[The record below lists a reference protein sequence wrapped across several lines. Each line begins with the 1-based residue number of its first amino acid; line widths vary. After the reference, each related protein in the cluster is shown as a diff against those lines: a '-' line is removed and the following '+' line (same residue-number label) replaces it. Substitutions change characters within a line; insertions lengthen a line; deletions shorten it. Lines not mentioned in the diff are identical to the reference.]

1 MQEICSSQ
9 GEEVSMD
16 KMMNKFDDAIMKDKV
31 NDPVLSESIVTP
43 LCFRFIS
50 TFHSHLCSR
59 FHSVPVCLSVCF
71 FNLSYKMS
79 MSV

>member
-31 NDPVLSESIVTP
+31 NDPVLSKSIIT
-43 LCFRFIS
+43 
-50 TFHSHLCSR
+50 
-59 FHSVPVCLSVCF
+59 
-71 FNLSYKMS
+71 
-79 MSV
+79 

>member
-31 NDPVLSESIVTP
+31 NDPVLKKWFAEVKRAQQDRVRGRFARTIPPRKPETKTP
-43 LCFRFIS
+43 KTTPIK
-50 TFHSHLCSR
+50 TT
-59 FHSVPVCLSVCF
+59 
-71 FNLSYKMS
+71 Y
-79 MSV
+79 